1 MVWQHRVLIGLG
13 VALLAAPALAQAP
26 NSQPTP
32 SYSSALGTCVTVAQA
47 TPPAQRSTATPVPT
61 GSRISVPHRLA
72 EALAATYSSQ
82 PVLQAERAKLRAT
95 DENVARALAGWRPTV
110 IMAGSAGYGD
120 GMSRQFT
127 KSGNGGFPIA
137 RTDRGMPL
145 YDETAYYNAVKDK
158 WAGLGDYATDQPGR

>member
-13 VALLAAPALAQAP
+13 AALLAAPVLAQAP
-26 NSQPTP
+26 NSKPTP
-32 SYSSALGTCVTVAQA
+32 SHSSAPATCVAQA
-47 TPPAQRSTATPVPT
+47 TPPAQRSTATLVPT
-61 GSRISVPHRLA
+61 GSRISVPHTLA

-95 DENVARALAGWRPTV
+95 DENMAQALAGWRPTV

-137 RTDRGMPL
+137 RTDRAMPL

-158 WAGLGDYATDQPGR
+158 WTGLGDYATDQPGR